1 MTQNNRMKII
11 GITGGVGAGKST
23 VLHYLKN
30 NYSCLTIILDDI
42 GNDVKKKGRPAYRKL
57 IQTLGTGI
65 LGDDGEIDRSKM
77 ASLIFKNQELVSV
90 VNEIIH
96 PEVKKETMNIIKD
109 CLTKGDVPYLFIEA
123 ALLIE
128 SGYTELLDELWFISV
143 PANERK
149 ARLIDSRG
157 YSEERI
163 EGIMSK
169 QLTDE
174 EFARHAD
181 RVIINS
187 GSIDDIY
194 EQIDRIMEEI

>member
-11 GITGGVGAGKST
+11 GITGGIGAGKST

-30 NYSCLTIILDDI
+30 NFDCVTIILDDI
-42 GNDVKKKGRPAYRKL
+42 GNDVKKKGKPAYRKL
-57 IQTLGTGI
+57 VQTLGVGI
-65 LGDDGEIDRSKM
+65 LDEDGEIDRSKM
-77 ASLIFKNQELVSV
+77 ASLIFKNQELVTV
-90 VNEIIH
+90 VNDIIH
-96 PEVKKETMNIIKD
+96 PEVKIETMRIIKES
-109 CLTKGDVPYLFIEA
+109 LEKGEARYLFIEA

-128 SGYTELLDELWFISV
+128 SGYTELLDELWYISV

-149 ARLIDSRG
+149 TRLINDRG

-163 EGIMSK
+163 DGIMAN
-169 QLTDE
+169 QLSDE

-181 RVIINS
+181 RVIVNS

-194 EQIDRIMEEI
+194 EQIDNIMEEI